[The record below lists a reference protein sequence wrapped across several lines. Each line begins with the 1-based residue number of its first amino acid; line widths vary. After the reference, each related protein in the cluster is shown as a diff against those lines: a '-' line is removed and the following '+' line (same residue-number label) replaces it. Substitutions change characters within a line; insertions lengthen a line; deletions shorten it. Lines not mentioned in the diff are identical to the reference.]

1 MNGNKWVRQIHRWLA
16 VAFTVTVVATVIALA
31 QEEPIVWVS
40 YTPLFPL
47 AVLFCTGAYMFAL
60 PYVAKRRGGRPTAV
74 R

>member
-1 MNGNKWVRQIHRWLA
+1 MNGNRWVRQVHRWVA
-16 VAFTVTVVATVIALA
+16 VLFTVTVVATVVALA

-47 AVLFCTGAYMFAL
+47 ALLFFSGAYLFL
-60 PYVAKRRGGRPTAV
+60 VPYLRRAR